1 MASTGRPNAVSSA
14 AKLGEAVV
22 LGAFVVIHDA
32 VVIGDRVLVEDGAVL
47 GKPPRLGPGSTATAE
62 VAGPLVIESGVQVC
76 ANSVLFAGSRIGERA
91 VIGDQA
97 CVRERSAVGAGSVIG
112 RGAMVEHDVVIGE
125 RVKLLD
131 HAYMTAHSVVEDDV
145 FIGPGA
151 VMTND
156 STMGR
161 HPRGES
167 LSAPVLKRACRVG
180 AGVIMTPGVEI
191 GEEAFVAAGAIVTR
205 NVPPR
210 AVVMGVPARVVR
222 TVEDSELLE
231 RWRPSAP

>member
-1 MASTGRPNAVSSA
+1 MASSGRPNAVSSA

-47 GKPPRLGPGSTATAE
+47 GKPPRLGPGSTAIAE

-97 CVRERSAVGAGSVIG
+97 CVRERSAVGAGSVVG

-131 HAYMTAHSVVEDDV
+131 HAYLTAHSVVEDDV
-145 FIGPGA
+145 FIGPGTLTA
-151 VMTND
+151 ND
-156 STMGR
+156 DSMGR
-161 HPRGES
+161 HEPGLPLVGVALR
-167 LSAPVLKRACRVG
+167 RACRIGTGALLLPGIEVGEESVVG
-180 AGVIMTPGVEI
+180 AGAVV
-191 GEEAFVAAGAIVTR
+191 R
-205 NVPPR
+205 HDVPAR

-222 TVEDSELLE
+222 TIDPSELLE
-231 RWRPSAP
+231 NWR

>member
-14 AKLGEAVV
+14 AKLGEAVA

-62 VAGPLVIESGVQVC
+62 VDGPLLIDRGVQVC

-97 CVRERSAVGAGSVIG
+97 CVRERSVVGAGSVIG

-131 HAYMTAHSVVEDDV
+131 HAYLTAHSVVEDDV
-145 FIGPGA
+145 FIGPGTLTA
-151 VMTND
+151 ND
-156 STMGR
+156 DSMGR
-161 HPRGES
+161 HEPGIPLVGVTLR
-167 LSAPVLKRACRVG
+167 RACRIGTG
-180 AGVIMTPGVEI
+180 ALLLPGIEV
-191 GEEAFVAAGAIVTR
+191 GEESVVGAGAIVR
-205 NVPPR
+205 HDVPPR

-222 TVEDSELLE
+222 TIDPSELLE
-231 RWRPSAP
+231 NWR